1 MRSKKN
7 CQGQLSFCGSSNF
20 FIVENLLNA
29 HWEYGKII
37 EIIDASLISKRIL
50 RVHDERIKLYINKIF
65 RMNYV
70 QGSTM
75 MLVVTNNISQS
86 AVHKSAIKA
95 DNSQKAESAF
105 ANYMDKANSEANNS
119 QEKVNIDSE
128 YNTAA
133 AESSASDNSAAPTE
147 LNKAK
152 SSDNIEAN
160 NTEPEN
166 TEEAKSKKD
175 LLSEIALFFVNNNT
189 GIIENIPQVEPTGSK
204 AEINT
209 DGIEG
214 DSSLAINDLMQKIHQ
229 LIKQAGETETD
240 AEAQAVNAKLREFAA
255 ATKTELSSINTDTG
269 ISDSSLEESTALNKD
284 IPQINQL
291 KINKEVNATN
301 SQLTNITAP
310 DSGTTISDKLSISS
324 EAENKKQNIAETPI
338 AELPNAANNNIQTQ
352 IANQTNTKLEINKDQ
367 TGTTANTASDAAG
380 TGTSHTNTGATRNSG
395 GNQTGQES
403 KQDNTQRNIAFELSA
418 NQKEGGAIAGS
429 KAESTFAEYDKSGT
443 LRINDIPR
451 YINKVVSTMPENGS
465 HQATLNLSSAGLGK
479 VSIEISLNGNM
490 ASIKFKADSTDA
502 VKSIESQMSNLKDNL
517 AKNGIKIE
525 SVGVEQKNIDLSN
538 SGNGG
543 NNNPQGENSQQNQEK
558 IKRDYLNYLRSDGED
573 RLGNIDLSNSESL
586 PIRGKSQ
593 SNNNSL
599 ERYI

>member
-7 CQGQLSFCGSSNF
+7 CQGQLSFCGSSHSS
-20 FIVENLLNA
+20 IVENLLKA

-75 MLVVTNNISQS
+75 MPVVTNNISQS

-128 YNTAA
+128 NTTAA
-133 AESSASDNSAAPTE
+133 AESTASDNSAAPTE

-152 SSDNIEAN
+152 SNDNIEAD
-160 NTEPEN
+160 NTETEN
-166 TEEAKSKKD
+166 TEETKSKND

-189 GIIENIPQVEPTGSK
+189 GVIENIPQVEPTGSN
-204 AEINT
+204 ADMNT
-209 DGIEG
+209 DGIEEN
-214 DSSLAINDLMQKIHQ
+214 SSLVINDLMQKIHQ

-255 ATKTELSSINTDTG
+255 ATKTELSA
-269 ISDSSLEESTALNKD
+269 ISSDIEIGNSSLEESTDLNKD

-310 DSGTTISDKLSISS
+310 DSGTAISDKLSISS

-338 AELPNAANNNIQTQ
+338 AELPNTANNNIQTQ

-418 NQKEGGAIAGS
+418 NQKEGGAIVGS

-465 HQATLNLSSAGLGK
+465 HQATLNLSPAGLGK

-490 ASIKFKADSTDA
+490 ASIQFKADSTDA
-502 VKSIESQMSNLKDNL
+502 VKSIESQMSNLKDSL

-573 RLGNIDLSNSESL
+573 MLGNIDLSNSESL

>member
-1 MRSKKN
+1 
-7 CQGQLSFCGSSNF
+7 
-20 FIVENLLNA
+20 
-29 HWEYGKII
+29 
-37 EIIDASLISKRIL
+37 
-50 RVHDERIKLYINKIF
+50 
-65 RMNYV
+65 MNYV

-75 MLVVTNNISQS
+75 MQAVANNISQS
-86 AVHKSAIKA
+86 AVQKSAIKA
-95 DNSQKAESAF
+95 DNSPKAESAF

-119 QEKVNIDSE
+119 QEQANIDGE
-128 YNTAA
+128 NTTAV

-152 SSDNIEAN
+152 SKDNYGTD
-160 NTEPEN
+160 NTETDN
-166 TEEAKSKKD
+166 TEEAKLKND

-189 GIIENIPQVEPTGSK
+189 GIIENIPQVEPSGSNL
-204 AEINT
+204 EIIT
-209 DGIEG
+209 DGVE
-214 DSSLAINDLMQKIHQ
+214 DNSSIVINDLMQKIHQ

-255 ATKTELSSINTDTG
+255 TAKTELSAIAPDTVIN
-269 ISDSSLEESTALNKD
+269 SSSSEELIEIGKD
-284 IPQINQL
+284 ISQINQL
-291 KINKEVNATN
+291 KIKKEVSATN

-310 DSGTTISDKLSISS
+310 DSSKAVSDSLTISS
-324 EAENKKQNIAETPI
+324 ESDNMKQNIAETPT
-338 AELPNAANNNIQTQ
+338 AELPNTANNNIQTQ
-352 IANQTNTKLEINKDQ
+352 IANQTNTKLEINKEQ
-367 TGTTANTASDAAG
+367 TGTTANTASDVAG

-418 NQKEGGAIAGS
+418 NQKEGGTIAGS
-429 KAESTFAEYDKSGT
+429 KAESTFAEYDKTGM

-451 YINKVVSTMPENGS
+451 YINKVVSTMPNNGS
-465 HQATLNLSSAGLGK
+465 HQATLNLSPAGLGK

-502 VKSIESQMSNLKDNL
+502 VKSIESQMSNLKDSL

-525 SVGVEQKNIDLSN
+525 TVGVEQKNINLSN

-558 IKRDYLNYLRSDGED
+558 IKRDYLNYLRSDGAD
-573 RLGNIDLSNSESL
+573 RLRNIDLSNSESL